1 MPYRCLIVDDEP
13 LARALLRDLLG
24 KDPECVRILEAV
36 NGAEAVARIAAE
48 SPDLVL
54 LDVQMPELD
63 GLGVVAAVGLAH
75 MPATLFVTAHDEHA
89 LAAFE
94 MNAVDYLL
102 KPVTEDRFAQALARA
117 RVRLTQ
123 AAGEETSRVAAL
135 LEQLAAPQRYVRRI
149 AVKESGRT
157 RFVDVDDLDWISAAE
172 NYVEL
177 RVGRER
183 HLLHVPLSTL
193 ERSLDPATFLRIHRS
208 TIVRIAQI
216 ESLIPGLH
224 GEFEVVLRDTTR
236 LHSGRTYA
244 DKLRALAA
252 NPF

>member
-1 MPYRCLIVDDEP
+1 MPYTCLIVDDEP
-13 LARALLRDLLG
+13 LARALLRDLLSR
-24 KDPECVRILEAV
+24 DPECVRIAEAV
-36 NGAEAVARIAAE
+36 NGADAVARITTDP
-48 SPDLVL
+48 PDLVL

-63 GLGVVAAVGLAH
+63 GLGVVAAVGAER

-89 LAAFE
+89 IAAFE

-102 KPVTEDRFAQALARA
+102 KPVTEERFAQALARA
-117 RVRLTQ
+117 RTRLRQ
-123 AAGEETSRVAAL
+123 ASEGEASRVAEL
-135 LEQLAAPQRYVRRI
+135 LEQLAAPRRFVRRI

-157 RFVDVDDLDWISAAE
+157 VFVEVDDVDWIGAAE

-177 RVGRER
+177 HVGHQC

-208 TIVRIAQI
+208 TIVQVSRIGA
-216 ESLIPGLH
+216 LVPGVH
-224 GEFEVVLRDTTR
+224 GEFEVVLRDGTR
-236 LHSGRTYA
+236 LNSGRTYA
-244 DKLRALAA
+244 DRLRALAA